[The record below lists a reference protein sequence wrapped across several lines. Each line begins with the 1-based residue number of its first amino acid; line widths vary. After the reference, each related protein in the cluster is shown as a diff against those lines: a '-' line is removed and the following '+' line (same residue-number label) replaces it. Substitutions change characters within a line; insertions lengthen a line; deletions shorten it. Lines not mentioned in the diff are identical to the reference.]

1 MRDVLEVTAYAFVFL
16 VALWGLVLFLVKKVI
31 K

>member
-1 MRDVLEVTAYAFVFL
+1 MNDVLEVTAYAFVFS